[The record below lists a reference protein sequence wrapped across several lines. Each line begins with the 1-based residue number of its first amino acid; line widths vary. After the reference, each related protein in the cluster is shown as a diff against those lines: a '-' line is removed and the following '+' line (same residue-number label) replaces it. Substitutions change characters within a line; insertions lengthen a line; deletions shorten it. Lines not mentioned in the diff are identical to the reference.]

1 MTGRHCHPFC
11 QEQTGPWEALTG
23 LPQHAWGRCLDPGLC
38 QGAARPS
45 QLAGSTCVHGAR
57 VCACAH
63 GGGAETVCPDVRR
76 WGGSGTSQ
84 RPGHLHLHQ
93 NCSPRLSCTRLRA
106 QTGFERRNA
115 PPLPGTD
122 ASGGRA
128 WSRRRSEGGG
138 RCRGSGRRLQWW
150 PGTAMGPAGAEV
162 PKEATE
168 CDQRPGPG
176 CSQWG
181 LWALLLGWSGRQH
194 LPGPRRVGAEGLES

>member
-76 WGGSGTSQ
+76 WGRSGTSQ

-93 NCSPRLSCTRLRA
+93 NCTRLRA

-115 PPLPGTD
+115 PPPPRDRRQRGQGTEPEEERGRREM
-122 ASGGRA
+122 SGVWAEAAVVARH
-128 WSRRRSEGGG
+128 
-138 RCRGSGRRLQWW
+138 CHGSGR
-150 PGTAMGPAGAEV
+150 
-162 PKEATE
+162 
-168 CDQRPGPG
+168 
-176 CSQWG
+176 
-181 LWALLLGWSGRQH
+181 GRSAKGGH
-194 LPGPRRVGAEGLES
+194 GV